1 MDGDFEASVE
11 PHLAVVLKMNDREG
25 EPRVLSFAPI
35 YPSNVFLRRQ
45 CTSRDLHTPEQF
57 SVMSSIF

>member
-11 PHLAVVLKMNDREG
+11 PHLAVMLKMNDREG

-35 YPSNVFLRRQ
+35 YSYSNNVFLRRQ
-45 CTSRDLHTPEQF
+45 
-57 SVMSSIF
+57 